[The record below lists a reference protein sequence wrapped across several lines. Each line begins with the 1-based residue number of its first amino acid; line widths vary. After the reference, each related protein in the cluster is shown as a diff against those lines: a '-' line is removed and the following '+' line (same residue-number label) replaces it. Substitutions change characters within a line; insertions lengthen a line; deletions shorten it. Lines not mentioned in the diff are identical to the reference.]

1 MAGGSSPSGEGR
13 YLVVTADDFG
23 RSPSVNRAI
32 AIACDRGVLTAASIV
47 AGGDAFAEAVDL
59 AARYPKLSVGL
70 HIMLSDGRPVLPPA
84 DTPGLV
90 DTEGRFERSPMRAG
104 VTYWRLRRSLADQ
117 IGAEVK
123 AQFDRVEEAGIQLT
137 HVDCHHHL
145 HMHPLLFEI
154 IATEAARRGV
164 AWIRIPRE
172 PLSLVLGLHVPLL
185 DVKAFFTRLVFGL
198 LAARNLRVA
207 CRHGL
212 RAADNVYGLSGT
224 GRIDEKY
231 LLALLP
237 YVKGATSEIYLHP
250 DLGSSPGRGE
260 TKGATSKRV
269 RDRLKTL
276 GLHLVGFRELSGQP
290 LHVRPAMRETL
301 HCREDSIAHAHR

>member
-1 MAGGSSPSGEGR
+1 MAGGSTPSGESR

-23 RSPSVNRAI
+23 CSPSVNRAV
-32 AIACDRGVLTAASIV
+32 AAACDGGVLTAASIV

-70 HIMLSDGRPVLPPA
+70 HIMLSDGWPVLSPA
-84 DTPGLV
+84 DVPGLV
-90 DTEGRFERSPMRAG
+90 DSEGRFERSPMRAG
-104 VTYWRLRRSLADQ
+104 VTYWRLRKHLADQ

-123 AQFDRVEEAGIQLT
+123 AQFDRVEKAGIHPT

-154 IATEAARRGV
+154 IAREAGGRGI

-172 PLSLVLGLHVPLL
+172 PLSLVLGLHAPLW
-185 DVKAFFTRLVFGL
+185 DVKAFFTWLVFGL
-198 LAARNLRVA
+198 LADRNLRIA
-207 CRHGL
+207 HRHGL
-212 RAADNVYGLSGT
+212 RALDNVYGLSGT
-224 GRIDEKY
+224 GRMDEKY

-237 YVKGATSEIYLHP
+237 YVKGGASEIYLHP

-260 TKGATSKRV
+260 TKGVTSKRV
-269 RDRLKTL
+269 HHRLENL
-276 GLHLVGFRELSGQP
+276 GLQLVGFRGLSGQP
-290 LHVRPAMRETL
+290 LLVRPAYERSTAL
-301 HCREDSIAHAHR
+301 

>member
-1 MAGGSSPSGEGR
+1 LSSEENR

-23 RSPSVNRAI
+23 CSPSINKAVA
-32 AIACDRGVLTAASIV
+32 AACDWGVLTAASIV
-47 AGGDAFAEAVDL
+47 AGGEAFAEAVDL

-70 HIMLSDGRPVLPPA
+70 HIMLSEGLPVLSRA
-84 DTPGLV
+84 DIPGLV
-90 DTEGRFERSPMRAG
+90 GADGRFERSPTRAG
-104 VTYWRLRRSLADQ
+104 VMYWRLRRRLAGQ

-123 AQFDRVEEAGIQLT
+123 AQFDKVEKAGIHPT

-154 IATEAARRGV
+154 IAKEAARRGV

-172 PLSLVLGLHVPLL
+172 PLSLVLGLHLPLL

-198 LAARNLRVA
+198 LAGRNLRA
-207 CRHGL
+207 AHRHGL

-224 GRIDEKY
+224 GRINEKY

-237 YVKGATSEIYLHP
+237 YVKGAASEIYLHP
-250 DLGSSPGRGE
+250 DLGSSPGREE
-260 TKGATSKRV
+260 TEGVTSKRV
-269 RDRLKTL
+269 RDRVKTL

-290 LHVRPAMRETL
+290 RHIRLVYKRTTAL
-301 HCREDSIAHAHR
+301 

>member
-1 MAGGSSPSGEGR
+1 MAGGSSPSGKGR
-13 YLVVTADDFG
+13 HLVVTADDFG
-23 RSPSVNRAI
+23 CSSTVNRAV

-70 HIMLSDGRPVLPPA
+70 HIMLSDGRPVLSPA
-84 DTPGLV
+84 DIPGLV
-90 DTEGRFERSPMRAG
+90 DAEGRFEKSPMRAG

-117 IGAEVK
+117 IEAEVK
-123 AQFDRVEEAGIQLT
+123 AQFDRVEKAGIQPT

-145 HMHPLLFEI
+145 HMHPLLFAI
-154 IATEAARRGV
+154 IAREAAQRDV

-172 PLSLVLGLHVPLL
+172 PLSFVLGLHVRLL

-207 CRHGL
+207 YRHGL

-224 GRIDEKY
+224 GRVDEKY

-237 YVKGATSEIYLHP
+237 YVKGTVSEIYLHP
-250 DLGSSPGRGE
+250 DLGSSTGQGE

-269 RDRLKTL
+269 RAAIKTL

-290 LHVRPAMRETL
+290 LHVRPAYERSTAL
-301 HCREDSIAHAHR
+301 

>member
-23 RSPSVNRAI
+23 RFPSVNRAI

-84 DTPGLV
+84 DIPGLV

-123 AQFDRVEEAGIQLT
+123 AQFDRVEKAGIQLT

-154 IATEAARRGV
+154 IAREAARRGV

-185 DVKAFFTRLVFGL
+185 DVKAFFTWLVFGL
-198 LAARNLRVA
+198 LADRNLRVA

-250 DLGSSPGRGE
+250 DLSSSPGRGE

-290 LHVRPAMRETL
+290 LHVGPAMRETL
-301 HCREDSIAHAHR
+301 HCREDSIAHAH